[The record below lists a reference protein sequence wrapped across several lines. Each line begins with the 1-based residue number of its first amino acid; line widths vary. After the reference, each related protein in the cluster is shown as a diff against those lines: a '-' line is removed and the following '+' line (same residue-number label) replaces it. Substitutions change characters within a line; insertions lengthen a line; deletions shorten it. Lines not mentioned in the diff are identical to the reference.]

1 MRYEMWCPVCN
12 HEWTEQEENRNCY
25 ECPQCHSD
33 HVYRDRFITCDCGET
48 VYCNC
53 FTNECEKCGALYNGF
68 GERLASPRNWDD
80 EDRYACFGPQN

>member
-1 MRYEMWCPVCN
+1 MKFEMYCN
-12 HEWTEQEENRNCY
+12 KCGNEWIEQEENLNCY
-25 ECPQCHSD
+25 ECPKCHSG